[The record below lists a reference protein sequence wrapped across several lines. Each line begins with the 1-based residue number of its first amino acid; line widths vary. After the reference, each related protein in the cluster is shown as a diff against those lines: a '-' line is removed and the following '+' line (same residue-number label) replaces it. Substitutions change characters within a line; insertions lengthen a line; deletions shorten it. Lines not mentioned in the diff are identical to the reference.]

1 MHGILVQ
8 LPLPE
13 HIDETEILDAI
24 SVEKDVD
31 GFNPVNIGMLALK
44 NRSPFF
50 VSCTP
55 QVRQTCHV
63 IVALFSAQACMEL
76 LDRYNIEIAG
86 KRAVVIGRSNIVGM
100 PMGLLLQQK
109 DATVTTVHSRSP
121 SRHGVDCD

>member
-121 SRHGVDCD
+121 S